1 MKKSITILC
10 LIILIFI
17 YLAFFQVRKID
28 NITMDGYVSTVS
40 IEDIAAN
47 LRASK
52 NESIVLESVL
62 SSDTLYK
69 NSENYYIGE
78 KKKTKIYLDVPIY
91 SKDNSRILNYKE
103 TNYINDRYYDTGS
116 LSNVITADKNIYN
129 TNINERIDNDTYLFT
144 KLKQSLYLN
153 NVDITLKLVNEDIV
167 IPAYSIIYFNQDY
180 LNYYYRVKESLVLK
194 KINYLTLESQVG
206 ILNNTIS
213 YEALLTNLGLYSK
226 TIKEDDYVKEPDKPN
241 YEDNTVSDNKKNDS
255 DSSFDLIIKD
265 TDIIINENPDYS
277 NSGGTVEN
285 YVRPEV
291 YFEGFTGN
299 VYSATGNLTINDP
312 ASRIITS
319 PTFVIKYD
327 GKTYLRKSFYGNGPA
342 KIAGLLPNETF
353 EVEGYFIFKNQNN
366 ETVRRTFYTGMI
378 KTNNIDN
385 LNALNFQYKINNI
398 FAKKVVLDDLEI
410 SNEATDEVLNGLKT
424 ITVSLN
430 DQEFNLSTD
439 IINKLKSQNKVTY
452 KTPEILESDTD
463 YEGNIKAYDVS
474 GNEIKV
480 NNGTFK
486 AKTSKEAPTAYINH
500 VENDLTFFKATVI
513 LNNKDKVVLN
523 NYHYEVYDLNNNL
536 ITEEKLDSTKSSV
549 DIEVTNLDSNEVYK
563 IYVIASYDLEDGLG
577 TINNKILVT
586 AQVTTKPISALGYTK
601 LVLKQERDEDL
612 TRDSATYSLR
622 INKEST
628 DEKLIALLDRIIIK
642 VKKDDKVIDTII
654 IKDEDIETL
663 KDLGT
668 YTLSITGLDSC
679 TDYTLEFSTIEKQIN
694 KEYEIPATANI
705 TNFKTARTP
714 AYAVITNQFTNE
726 SIIDFDIKIV
736 DQDGAIQ
743 SNRVLVQIHDEQGNY
758 VLLSELKI
766 NSTEERISLNK
777 LNTDTNYVIDVIAEG
792 YNEKYTTATYKTNK
806 RLEGSR
812 ILRTKLGVSGTIRL
826 ENLLSVVTSQNI
838 FNLNYTDNFRF
849 DGGSSL
855 NKITTDVDNKKIR
868 FSAMNGYANY
878 SYYIPEY
885 KDMPVIVKFKAKY
898 ASGSNNGMA
907 YLTVGAGSSSTYPL
921 NLTNEDKEYR
931 IELIAD
937 NGYVGFGISETG
949 GRNNTTTIEIT
960 EMQIIPYL
968 NYNEARTKEMS
979 VYDREY
985 VFNNTTI
992 LTGNDTIVEPNGNIE
1007 TGHIGDGYARI
1018 TNTVTN
1024 EVYNYS
1030 YTGTVQEFKVPTNGN
1045 YKIEVWGASG
1055 GDAYNNKYLH
1065 ANSHGGRGG
1074 YSAGT
1079 VNLKENTTFY
1089 VVVGGRG
1096 KYGSRYVA
1104 GGFNGGGTGGAG
1116 SSGSG
1121 GGATDVRLKSGV
1133 LETESLNS
1141 RIIVAGGGGGSD
1153 DASGCYENCSLGN
1166 DGSGGAGG
1174 GITTEGVYIDGILHT
1189 RYAAGQLPFTTTNFT
1204 GTLASSSKLGIGEN
1218 GIATDTGG
1226 AGGGYYGGVASKNS
1240 NGGGGGGSSF
1250 ISGHA
1255 GCISVNFKDNLQ
1267 KDDTYTAYEEKYQ
1280 YQGIFYVNVV
1290 DNNYELTGTPQI
1302 PNGDFFIEIL
1312 KSDGTNVGNYHY
1324 YLDDNEIVDHRV
1336 DDMLVAYNFDKG
1348 TNYTLNLNVYM
1359 NNRYYTIHSLNFT
1372 TDDQIRT
1379 IRTKEEFYNMS
1390 STGNFLIDNDIDLR
1404 YSNRTISGEF
1414 NGNIDF
1420 QGHKLLLNVRN
1431 SASRVFSKLG
1441 KGCVIKNM
1449 DMHIWYDEARS
1460 RYDTLTDWSSAT
1472 FSNIMITIEEAATTP
1487 AEQISFLVRVN
1498 RGTVDH
1504 FVVHNKA
1511 EIHTTRYFGFISNY
1525 IYGTVKNGY
1534 LYGEKI
1540 NGNHNSGLDDIKYIG
1555 AIGAYMS
1562 ESGYIENVYSLI
1574 DVIGYVDDDRP
1585 NQIRVGNLM
1594 GNVSRG
1600 TINNSYSYNEN
1611 STRSTAYDASVGS
1624 YDQLNAKNLYYVSPL
1639 RYTNAKTTKISKVA
1653 LTSNEFQNNTLNKGG
1668 AFNIED
1674 FVTYGY
1680 FPQLIMNDVMPK
1692 QDYIK
1697 LPEVT
1702 DADLLSV
1709 ITASVESQAGS
1720 EADINI
1726 LVRNPAA
1733 DKVEQVNIQY
1743 FNAVVKEQIDNA
1755 DGTSLIKFKLT
1766 NPTRYISAYGLNS
1779 ITATSKIGNTY
1790 TTEFASGT
1798 VILNLDM
1805 YREVNSEK
1813 DWLNMKNYAGDNFI
1827 LMKDLDFSDYTNP
1840 IITTTM
1846 TGKINGNNHTIRNM
1860 NVNTSEGIAFRV
1872 FQGYLSNLYFEDI
1885 KKTNYSDEVG
1895 IIGYL
1900 QSSATVDN
1908 VHVKNIT
1915 AMLGYYTG
1923 GIAGLSRYSS
1933 NIRNSSVTNFKII
1946 DRLNVNGMRVGG
1958 MVGQMEQ
1965 SNIMNSYVQDLHFDL
1980 TNSSQFYAVGGLVGY
1995 NSYGVI
2001 DSVYT
2006 TGEINTTYPNA
2017 GGIVGFNY
2025 GRVENV
2031 ISNIKLISSQ
2041 IYAGGIIGNDG
2052 ENNVSN
2058 TLFTGELYTSVENEI
2073 HRTIGNKN
2081 LSNHNFYAWSSQRIN
2096 GVISNNAAGEEL
2108 LTTEELNNKETY
2120 LTKINIG
2127 TSFSY
2132 EDINNNKLPKLYYS
2146 NKEELL
2152 PNQVDNYLNITDNV
2166 PLKIKEIKAEKDL
2179 TSASVSILVTNDDTS
2194 KYKITGIAI
2203 EDVEEFGEGDLKIY
2217 NEDSGIEGT
2226 SLIRVTIHP
2235 KYYLDSYRISTIY
2248 YTLDG
2253 VNKELSVDSKIDVTF
2268 FRTISSVE
2276 DFQQINTNYSEN
2288 YALNANLDFSNISS
2302 SIIRNGIMVNR
2313 LEGNGNTISNYTID
2327 TGKGATY
2334 IFKEVKT
2341 YMKNVNFTN
2350 ITMNYTGSGGTTGLG
2365 IIGTAYG
2372 EIGNIKVTNMTLNG
2386 NKKVNRVSF
2395 ITDSYVNDYRDI
2407 SFDTVHISG
2416 THRLGALYAEG
2427 DTYNLTGINISN
2439 AYVDGTSDFVG
2450 GLIGYKHGNSSQK
2463 HFYITADN
2471 VHVTTTGGSYSGIV
2485 YGHGAAINV
2494 NVTNSSISGNNRV
2507 GGVGGQQDTDYV
2519 YNNYLTNVSV
2529 TGKAGQIGGIY
2540 GYHDAVYNSY
2550 VKDSTISGGTNQV
2563 GGIAGYGG
2571 WSIYNCSVINT
2582 TISSPN
2588 ASYVGGIE
2596 GLDWDGSRY
2605 NNYVYKTTIT
2615 GKTYV
2620 GGIIGHKNG
2629 TPNSSYYNNFV
2640 NANIT
2645 ALETGA
2651 GGILGYYQND
2661 LEDENVRRVS
2671 LYNNVVASST
2681 ITAGDAAGGLI
2692 GRIYK
2697 ATDVSLGL
2705 IHHNIIAANV
2715 NTTGSNKSSGIIVG
2729 SGDLLVKGSKNI
2741 FVYNNSKINNL
2752 TVSQTVVGLTDTI
2765 SYITLDDLKNNS
2777 LVKSYLNSSSAY
2789 NYSSVDKGYYP
2800 YNGGILANNYQVL
2813 LPTGSITKFASRL
2826 MARRFVSLPNVTIY
2840 PSGINTLN
2848 FDFDATGAN
2857 ITINGHTYEID
2868 SNTLSIYYNYNEDLT
2883 YTISNGRYK
2892 KEYTVK
2898 KETLR
2903 NTINTLNDYYYY
2915 LDNGNILSNNG
2926 NLLGN
2931 YIHLYNNEALN
2942 SDGNI
2947 LNIYTG
2953 DIKEVNIKNFEK
2965 LSKPVEIVNYEY
2977 RGSKINTYGT
2987 YSTIDNK
2994 KMDNQIFIK
3003 GINMGMISSN
3013 LDNLK
3018 NKVIIDNYNNKKV
3031 LITLVNGKLTSL
3043 MNDIKLPDDF
3053 INQNIIDMTSNIND
3067 DSSIVLVKYQDNTYY
3082 AFNYKNGQKID
3093 IVTLEGKENKPKV
3106 SISDFMKDYLSNN
3119 SKNKKIVSLEKSYEA
3134 TNEFITNL
3142 DINKVINYT
3151 GYDSNVSGDNSKN
3164 NTSDNY
3170 AVSYN
3175 PLKKDYEV
3183 YNIPYITNSSVSEEN
3198 ASTSVNDVLNKTSTL
3213 QNSFI
3218 KKYKGKDTDSI
3229 SGKYIF
3235 IITIII
3241 ISIALSLL
3249 GLTLKSIYYKKKTLS

>member
-226 TIKEDDYVKEPDKPN
+226 IIKKDDYVKEPDKPN
-241 YEDNTVSDNKKNDS
+241 YEDNTVSDNKNNDS

-398 FAKKVVLDDLEI
+398 YAKKVVLDDLEI

-452 KTPEILESDTD
+452 KTPEILDSDTD
-463 YEGNIKAYDVS
+463 YEGTIRAYDVS

-536 ITEEKLDSTKSSV
+536 ITEEKLDSTKSSG

-855 NKITTDVDNKKIR
+855 NKITTDVDNKKIK

-898 ASGSNNGMA
+898 ASGSNNGTA

-1089 VVVGGRG
+1089 VVVSGRG

-1204 GTLASSSKLGIGEN
+1204 GTLASSSNLGVGEN

-1240 NGGGGGGSSF
+1240 KGGGGGG
-1250 ISGHA
+1250 
-1255 GCISVNFKDNLQ
+1255 
-1267 KDDTYTAYEEKYQ
+1267 Y
-1280 YQGIFYVNVV
+1280 
-1290 DNNYELTGTPQI
+1290 
-1302 PNGDFFIEIL
+1302 
-1312 KSDGTNVGNYHY
+1312 
-1324 YLDDNEIVDHRV
+1324 
-1336 DDMLVAYNFDKG
+1336 
-1348 TNYTLNLNVYM
+1348 
-1359 NNRYYTIHSLNFT
+1359 
-1372 TDDQIRT
+1372 
-1379 IRTKEEFYNMS
+1379 
-1390 STGNFLIDNDIDLR
+1390 
-1404 YSNRTISGEF
+1404 
-1414 NGNIDF
+1414 
-1420 QGHKLLLNVRN
+1420 
-1431 SASRVFSKLG
+1431 
-1441 KGCVIKNM
+1441 
-1449 DMHIWYDEARS
+1449 
-1460 RYDTLTDWSSAT
+1460 
-1472 FSNIMITIEEAATTP
+1472 
-1487 AEQISFLVRVN
+1487 
-1498 RGTVDH
+1498 
-1504 FVVHNKA
+1504 
-1511 EIHTTRYFGFISNY
+1511 
-1525 IYGTVKNGY
+1525 
-1534 LYGEKI
+1534 
-1540 NGNHNSGLDDIKYIG
+1540 
-1555 AIGAYMS
+1555 
-1562 ESGYIENVYSLI
+1562 
-1574 DVIGYVDDDRP
+1574 
-1585 NQIRVGNLM
+1585 
-1594 GNVSRG
+1594 
-1600 TINNSYSYNEN
+1600 
-1611 STRSTAYDASVGS
+1611 
-1624 YDQLNAKNLYYVSPL
+1624 
-1639 RYTNAKTTKISKVA
+1639 
-1653 LTSNEFQNNTLNKGG
+1653 
-1668 AFNIED
+1668 
-1674 FVTYGY
+1674 
-1680 FPQLIMNDVMPK
+1680 
-1692 QDYIK
+1692 
-1697 LPEVT
+1697 
-1702 DADLLSV
+1702 
-1709 ITASVESQAGS
+1709 
-1720 EADINI
+1720 
-1726 LVRNPAA
+1726 
-1733 DKVEQVNIQY
+1733 
-1743 FNAVVKEQIDNA
+1743 
-1755 DGTSLIKFKLT
+1755 
-1766 NPTRYISAYGLNS
+1766 
-1779 ITATSKIGNTY
+1779 
-1790 TTEFASGT
+1790 
-1798 VILNLDM
+1798 
-1805 YREVNSEK
+1805 
-1813 DWLNMKNYAGDNFI
+1813 
-1827 LMKDLDFSDYTNP
+1827 
-1840 IITTTM
+1840 
-1846 TGKINGNNHTIRNM
+1846 
-1860 NVNTSEGIAFRV
+1860 
-1872 FQGYLSNLYFEDI
+1872 
-1885 KKTNYSDEVG
+1885 
-1895 IIGYL
+1895 
-1900 QSSATVDN
+1900 
-1908 VHVKNIT
+1908 
-1915 AMLGYYTG
+1915 
-1923 GIAGLSRYSS
+1923 
-1933 NIRNSSVTNFKII
+1933 
-1946 DRLNVNGMRVGG
+1946 
-1958 MVGQMEQ
+1958 
-1965 SNIMNSYVQDLHFDL
+1965 
-1980 TNSSQFYAVGGLVGY
+1980 
-1995 NSYGVI
+1995 
-2001 DSVYT
+2001 
-2006 TGEINTTYPNA
+2006 
-2017 GGIVGFNY
+2017 
-2025 GRVENV
+2025 
-2031 ISNIKLISSQ
+2031 
-2041 IYAGGIIGNDG
+2041 
-2052 ENNVSN
+2052 
-2058 TLFTGELYTSVENEI
+2058 
-2073 HRTIGNKN
+2073 
-2081 LSNHNFYAWSSQRIN
+2081 
-2096 GVISNNAAGEEL
+2096 
-2108 LTTEELNNKETY
+2108 
-2120 LTKINIG
+2120 
-2127 TSFSY
+2127 
-2132 EDINNNKLPKLYYS
+2132 
-2146 NKEELL
+2146 
-2152 PNQVDNYLNITDNV
+2152 
-2166 PLKIKEIKAEKDL
+2166 
-2179 TSASVSILVTNDDTS
+2179 
-2194 KYKITGIAI
+2194 
-2203 EDVEEFGEGDLKIY
+2203 
-2217 NEDSGIEGT
+2217 
-2226 SLIRVTIHP
+2226 
-2235 KYYLDSYRISTIY
+2235 
-2248 YTLDG
+2248 
-2253 VNKELSVDSKIDVTF
+2253 
-2268 FRTISSVE
+2268 
-2276 DFQQINTNYSEN
+2276 
-2288 YALNANLDFSNISS
+2288 
-2302 SIIRNGIMVNR
+2302 
-2313 LEGNGNTISNYTID
+2313 
-2327 TGKGATY
+2327 
-2334 IFKEVKT
+2334 
-2341 YMKNVNFTN
+2341 
-2350 ITMNYTGSGGTTGLG
+2350 
-2365 IIGTAYG
+2365 
-2372 EIGNIKVTNMTLNG
+2372 
-2386 NKKVNRVSF
+2386 
-2395 ITDSYVNDYRDI
+2395 
-2407 SFDTVHISG
+2407 
-2416 THRLGALYAEG
+2416 
-2427 DTYNLTGINISN
+2427 
-2439 AYVDGTSDFVG
+2439 
-2450 GLIGYKHGNSSQK
+2450 
-2463 HFYITADN
+2463 
-2471 VHVTTTGGSYSGIV
+2471 
-2485 YGHGAAINV
+2485 
-2494 NVTNSSISGNNRV
+2494 
-2507 GGVGGQQDTDYV
+2507 
-2519 YNNYLTNVSV
+2519 
-2529 TGKAGQIGGIY
+2529 
-2540 GYHDAVYNSY
+2540 
-2550 VKDSTISGGTNQV
+2550 
-2563 GGIAGYGG
+2563 
-2571 WSIYNCSVINT
+2571 
-2582 TISSPN
+2582 
-2588 ASYVGGIE
+2588 
-2596 GLDWDGSRY
+2596 
-2605 NNYVYKTTIT
+2605 
-2615 GKTYV
+2615 
-2620 GGIIGHKNG
+2620 
-2629 TPNSSYYNNFV
+2629 
-2640 NANIT
+2640 
-2645 ALETGA
+2645 
-2651 GGILGYYQND
+2651 
-2661 LEDENVRRVS
+2661 
-2671 LYNNVVASST
+2671 
-2681 ITAGDAAGGLI
+2681 
-2692 GRIYK
+2692 
-2697 ATDVSLGL
+2697 
-2705 IHHNIIAANV
+2705 
-2715 NTTGSNKSSGIIVG
+2715 
-2729 SGDLLVKGSKNI
+2729 
-2741 FVYNNSKINNL
+2741 
-2752 TVSQTVVGLTDTI
+2752 
-2765 SYITLDDLKNNS
+2765 
-2777 LVKSYLNSSSAY
+2777 
-2789 NYSSVDKGYYP
+2789 
-2800 YNGGILANNYQVL
+2800 
-2813 LPTGSITKFASRL
+2813 
-2826 MARRFVSLPNVTIY
+2826 
-2840 PSGINTLN
+2840 
-2848 FDFDATGAN
+2848 
-2857 ITINGHTYEID
+2857 
-2868 SNTLSIYYNYNEDLT
+2868 
-2883 YTISNGRYK
+2883 
-2892 KEYTVK
+2892 
-2898 KETLR
+2898 
-2903 NTINTLNDYYYY
+2903 
-2915 LDNGNILSNNG
+2915 
-2926 NLLGN
+2926 
-2931 YIHLYNNEALN
+2931 
-2942 SDGNI
+2942 
-2947 LNIYTG
+2947 
-2953 DIKEVNIKNFEK
+2953 
-2965 LSKPVEIVNYEY
+2965 
-2977 RGSKINTYGT
+2977 
-2987 YSTIDNK
+2987 
-2994 KMDNQIFIK
+2994 
-3003 GINMGMISSN
+3003 
-3013 LDNLK
+3013 
-3018 NKVIIDNYNNKKV
+3018 
-3031 LITLVNGKLTSL
+3031 
-3043 MNDIKLPDDF
+3043 
-3053 INQNIIDMTSNIND
+3053 
-3067 DSSIVLVKYQDNTYY
+3067 
-3082 AFNYKNGQKID
+3082 
-3093 IVTLEGKENKPKV
+3093 
-3106 SISDFMKDYLSNN
+3106 
-3119 SKNKKIVSLEKSYEA
+3119 
-3134 TNEFITNL
+3134 
-3142 DINKVINYT
+3142 
-3151 GYDSNVSGDNSKN
+3151 
-3164 NTSDNY
+3164 
-3170 AVSYN
+3170 
-3175 PLKKDYEV
+3175 
-3183 YNIPYITNSSVSEEN
+3183 
-3198 ASTSVNDVLNKTSTL
+3198 
-3213 QNSFI
+3213 
-3218 KKYKGKDTDSI
+3218 
-3229 SGKYIF
+3229 
-3235 IITIII
+3235 
-3241 ISIALSLL
+3241 
-3249 GLTLKSIYYKKKTLS
+3249 